1 MGLNRGTIR
10 RGKKKVI
17 SKNNDVKQIL
27 DNMDLYDF
35 QKKAVM
41 DTIESLPVREVKYDI
56 KEEVVEES
64 LIQSTSL
71 LSDDI
76 EEVIEET
83 VKTPPEPIDEVI
95 EVSDEEV
102 VVEIEVLNTE
112 KNINN
117 TVYSEEVIKDIVK
130 EDKSKELEEMLKE
143 EENKSDEEKKVI
155 CLDTLDVYEN
165 AKDAESKT
173 PAKASAI
180 TRNCNGNSKR
190 AGGLRWMYYKNYLLQ
205 ENK

>member
-1 MGLNRGTIR
+1 MGLNRRTIR
-10 RGKKKVI
+10 KGKKKVI
-17 SKNNDVKQIL
+17 SKDNNVKQIL

-56 KEEVVEES
+56 KEEVIEES

-83 VKTPPEPIDEVI
+83 VKTLPEQTDKVV
-95 EVSDEEV
+95 EVSDEV
-102 VVEIEVLNTE
+102 VVE
-112 KNINN
+112 
-117 TVYSEEVIKDIVK
+117 DIV
-130 EDKSKELEEMLKE
+130 EENKSKELEEVLKE

-190 AGGLRWMYYKNYLLQ
+190 AGGLRWMYYKDYLLQ

>member
-10 RGKKKVI
+10 KGKKKVI

-102 VVEIEVLNTE
+102 VVE
-112 KNINN
+112 
-117 TVYSEEVIKDIVK
+117 DIVE
-130 EDKSKELEEMLKE
+130 EDKSKELEEILKE
-143 EENKSDEEKKVI
+143 EENKSDEDKKVI

-173 PAKASAI
+173 PAKANAI
-180 TRNCNGNSKR
+180 TRCCNGNCKK
-190 AGGLRWMYYKNYLLQ
+190 AGKMRWTYYKDYLLQ

>member
-1 MGLNRGTIR
+1 MGLNRRTIR

-17 SKNNDVKQIL
+17 SKDNSVKQVL

-83 VKTPPEPIDEVI
+83 VKTLPEQTDEVT
-95 EVSDEEV
+95 EVSDIEV
-102 VVEIEVLNTE
+102 VVE
-112 KNINN
+112 
-117 TVYSEEVIKDIVK
+117 
-130 EDKSKELEEMLKE
+130 EDKSKELEEIFKE

-190 AGGLRWMYYKNYLLQ
+190 AGGLRWMYYKDYLLQ

>member
-1 MGLNRGTIR
+1 MGLNRRTIR

-17 SKNNDVKQIL
+17 SKDNSVKQVL

-41 DTIESLPVREVKYDI
+41 DIIESPPVREVEDD
-56 KEEVVEES
+56 VEES

-71 LSDDI
+71 LSDDV

-102 VVEIEVLNTE
+102 VVE
-112 KNINN
+112 
-117 TVYSEEVIKDIVK
+117 
-130 EDKSKELEEMLKE
+130 EDKSKELEKVLKE
-143 EENKSDEEKKVI
+143 EEDKSDEEKKVI

-190 AGGLRWMYYKNYLLQ
+190 AGGLRWMYYKDYLLQ

>member
-1 MGLNRGTIR
+1 MGLNRRTIR
-10 RGKKKVI
+10 KGKKKVI

-102 VVEIEVLNTE
+102 VVE
-112 KNINN
+112 
-117 TVYSEEVIKDIVK
+117 
-130 EDKSKELEEMLKE
+130 EDKSKELEEILKE

-190 AGGLRWMYYKNYLLQ
+190 AGGLRWMYYKDYLLQ

>member
-1 MGLNRGTIR
+1 MGLNRRTIR
-10 RGKKKVI
+10 RGKKKNI

-83 VKTPPEPIDEVI
+83 VKTLPEQTDELV
-95 EVSDEEV
+95 EVSDEV
-102 VVEIEVLNTE
+102 VVEEN
-112 KNINN
+112 
-117 TVYSEEVIKDIVK
+117 
-130 EDKSKELEEMLKE
+130 KSKELEEVLKE

-190 AGGLRWMYYKNYLLQ
+190 AGGLRWMYYKDYLLQ

>member
-1 MGLNRGTIR
+1 MGLNRRTIR
-10 RGKKKVI
+10 KGKKKVI
-17 SKNNDVKQIL
+17 KKDNDIKQIL

-71 LSDDI
+71 LSDDV

-83 VKTPPEPIDEVI
+83 VKTSPEPIDEVI
-95 EVSDEEV
+95 EVSDEV
-102 VVEIEVLNTE
+102 VVE
-112 KNINN
+112 
-117 TVYSEEVIKDIVK
+117 DIV
-130 EDKSKELEEMLKE
+130 EENKSKELEEVLKE

-190 AGGLRWMYYKNYLLQ
+190 AGGLRWMYYKDYLLQ

>member
-1 MGLNRGTIR
+1 MGLNRRTIR

-17 SKNNDVKQIL
+17 SKDNSVKQVL

-41 DTIESLPVREVKYDI
+41 DTIENPPVREVEDD
-56 KEEVVEES
+56 VEES

-102 VVEIEVLNTE
+102 VVE
-112 KNINN
+112 
-117 TVYSEEVIKDIVK
+117 
-130 EDKSKELEEMLKE
+130 EDKSKELEEILKE

-190 AGGLRWMYYKNYLLQ
+190 AGGLRWMYYKDYLLQ

>member
-1 MGLNRGTIR
+1 MGLNRRTIR
-10 RGKKKVI
+10 KGKKKVI
-17 SKNNDVKQIL
+17 KKDNDIKQIL

-35 QKKAVM
+35 QKEAVM

-102 VVEIEVLNTE
+102 VVE
-112 KNINN
+112 
-117 TVYSEEVIKDIVK
+117 
-130 EDKSKELEEMLKE
+130 EDKSKELEEILKE

-190 AGGLRWMYYKNYLLQ
+190 AGGLRWMYYKDYLLQ

>member
-1 MGLNRGTIR
+1 MGLNRRTIR
-10 RGKKKVI
+10 KGKKKVI
-17 SKNNDVKQIL
+17 SKDNNVKQVL

-41 DTIESLPVREVKYDI
+41 DIIESPPVREVEDDI

-83 VKTPPEPIDEVI
+83 IKTPPELINEVV
-95 EVSDEEV
+95 EVSDVEV
-102 VVEIEVLNTE
+102 VVE
-112 KNINN
+112 
-117 TVYSEEVIKDIVK
+117 
-130 EDKSKELEEMLKE
+130 EDKSKELEKILKE

-190 AGGLRWMYYKNYLLQ
+190 AGGLRWMYYKDYLLQ
-205 ENK
+205 

>member
-1 MGLNRGTIR
+1 MGLNRRTIR

-17 SKNNDVKQIL
+17 SKDNSVKQVL

-41 DTIESLPVREVKYDI
+41 DIIESPPVREVEDDI

-83 VKTPPEPIDEVI
+83 VKTPPEPINEVV
-95 EVSDEEV
+95 EVSDAEV
-102 VVEIEVLNTE
+102 VIE
-112 KNINN
+112 
-117 TVYSEEVIKDIVK
+117 
-130 EDKSKELEEMLKE
+130 EDKSKELEEILKE

-190 AGGLRWMYYKNYLLQ
+190 AGGLRWMYYKDYLLQ
-205 ENK
+205 

>member
-10 RGKKKVI
+10 RGKKKSNNK
-17 SKNNDVKQIL
+17 SKEKETKQIL
-27 DNMDLYDF
+27 DKLDLYDF

-41 DTIESLPVREVKYDI
+41 DTIENPPVREVEDD
-56 KEEVVEES
+56 VEES
-64 LIQSTSL
+64 SIQSTRF

-76 EEVIEET
+76 KEVIEET
-83 VKTPPEPIDEVI
+83 VKTSPEPIDEVV
-95 EVSDEEV
+95 EVSDVEV
-102 VVEIEVLNTE
+102 VVE
-112 KNINN
+112 
-117 TVYSEEVIKDIVK
+117 
-130 EDKSKELEEMLKE
+130 EDKSKELEEILKE

-190 AGGLRWMYYKNYLLQ
+190 AGGLRWMYYKDYLLQ

>member
-1 MGLNRGTIR
+1 MGLNRRTIR

-17 SKNNDVKQIL
+17 SKDNSVKQVL

-56 KEEVVEES
+56 KEEVIEES

-102 VVEIEVLNTE
+102 VVE
-112 KNINN
+112 
-117 TVYSEEVIKDIVK
+117 
-130 EDKSKELEEMLKE
+130 EDKSKELEEILKE
-143 EENKSDEEKKVI
+143 EKNKSDEEKKVI

-190 AGGLRWMYYKNYLLQ
+190 AGGLRWMYYKDYLLQ

>member
-1 MGLNRGTIR
+1 MGLR
-10 RGKKKVI
+10 REYVVNKLKPI
-17 SKNNDVKQIL
+17 DKNFKL
-27 DNMDLYDF
+27 
-35 QKKAVM
+35 
-41 DTIESLPVREVKYDI
+41 ESAPK
-56 KEEVVEES
+56 EVV
-64 LIQSTSL
+64 
-71 LSDDI
+71 
-76 EEVIEET
+76 EEVIEEFIEASPKPT
-83 VKTPPEPIDEVI
+83 DEVT

-190 AGGLRWMYYKNYLLQ
+190 AGGLRWMYYKDYLLQ

>member
-1 MGLNRGTIR
+1 MGLNRRTIR
-10 RGKKKVI
+10 KGKKKVV
-17 SKNNDVKQIL
+17 SKDNNVKQVL

-41 DTIESLPVREVKYDI
+41 DIIESPPVREVEDDI

-83 VKTPPEPIDEVI
+83 VKTPPEPINEVV
-95 EVSDEEV
+95 EVSDAEV
-102 VVEIEVLNTE
+102 VVE
-112 KNINN
+112 
-117 TVYSEEVIKDIVK
+117 
-130 EDKSKELEEMLKE
+130 EDKSKELEEILKE

-155 CLDTLDVYEN
+155 CLDTLDIYEN

-190 AGGLRWMYYKNYLLQ
+190 AGGLRWMYYKDYLLQ

>member
-1 MGLNRGTIR
+1 MGLNRRTIR
-10 RGKKKVI
+10 KGKKKVI

-35 QKKAVM
+35 QKKVVM
-41 DTIESLPVREVKYDI
+41 DIIEKPPIKDVEDDI
-56 KEEVVEES
+56 KEVTEES
-64 LIQSTSL
+64 LIQSTNL

-76 EEVIEET
+76 EEVIEE
-83 VKTPPEPIDEVI
+83 VVETPPESIDEVI
-95 EVSDEEV
+95 EVSDEV
-102 VVEIEVLNTE
+102 IVE
-112 KNINN
+112 
-117 TVYSEEVIKDIVK
+117 
-130 EDKSKELEEMLKE
+130 EDKSKELEETLKE

-190 AGGLRWMYYKNYLLQ
+190 AGGLRWMYYKDYLLQ

>member
-1 MGLNRGTIR
+1 MGLNRRTIR
-10 RGKKKVI
+10 KGKKKVI
-17 SKNNDVKQIL
+17 KKDNDIKQIL

-83 VKTPPEPIDEVI
+83 VKTLPEQTDEVI
-95 EVSDEEV
+95 EVSDIEV
-102 VVEIEVLNTE
+102 VVE
-112 KNINN
+112 
-117 TVYSEEVIKDIVK
+117 
-130 EDKSKELEEMLKE
+130 EDKSKELEEILKE

-190 AGGLRWMYYKNYLLQ
+190 AGGLRWMYYKDYLLQ

>member
-1 MGLNRGTIR
+1 MGLNRRTIR
-10 RGKKKVI
+10 KGKKKVI
-17 SKNNDVKQIL
+17 SKDNNNVKQVL

-41 DTIESLPVREVKYDI
+41 DIIESPSVREVEDDI

-102 VVEIEVLNTE
+102 VVE
-112 KNINN
+112 
-117 TVYSEEVIKDIVK
+117 
-130 EDKSKELEEMLKE
+130 EDKSKELEEILKE

-190 AGGLRWMYYKNYLLQ
+190 AGGLRWMYYKDYLLQ

>member
-1 MGLNRGTIR
+1 MGLNRRTIR

-17 SKNNDVKQIL
+17 SKDNSVKQVL

-35 QKKAVM
+35 QKNAVM
-41 DTIESLPVREVKYDI
+41 DTIENPPVREVEDDV
-56 KEEVVEES
+56 KEEVVKES

-102 VVEIEVLNTE
+102 VVE
-112 KNINN
+112 
-117 TVYSEEVIKDIVK
+117 
-130 EDKSKELEEMLKE
+130 EDKSKELEEILKE

-190 AGGLRWMYYKNYLLQ
+190 AGGLRWMYYKDYLLQ

>member
-1 MGLNRGTIR
+1 MGLNRRTIR

-17 SKNNDVKQIL
+17 SKDNDVKQIL

-102 VVEIEVLNTE
+102 VVE
-112 KNINN
+112 
-117 TVYSEEVIKDIVK
+117 DIV
-130 EDKSKELEEMLKE
+130 EDKSKELEKILKE

-173 PAKASAI
+173 PAKASAV

-190 AGGLRWMYYKNYLLQ
+190 AGGLRWMYYKDYLLQ

>member
-1 MGLNRGTIR
+1 MGLNRRTIR
-10 RGKKKVI
+10 KGKKKVI

-76 EEVIEET
+76 EEIIEET
-83 VKTPPEPIDEVI
+83 VKTPPELIDEVI
-95 EVSDEEV
+95 EVSNEEV
-102 VVEIEVLNTE
+102 VVE
-112 KNINN
+112 
-117 TVYSEEVIKDIVK
+117 
-130 EDKSKELEEMLKE
+130 EDKSKELEEILKE

-165 AKDAESKT
+165 AKDASTKT
-173 PAKASAI
+173 GANTGAI
-180 TRNCNGNSKR
+180 TRNCRGYTKK
-190 AGGLRWMYYKNYLLQ
+190 AGGKRWKFYSDYLL
-205 ENK
+205 ELE

>member
-102 VVEIEVLNTE
+102 VVE
-112 KNINN
+112 
-117 TVYSEEVIKDIVK
+117 DIVE
-130 EDKSKELEEMLKE
+130 EDKSKELEKILKE
-143 EENKSDEEKKVI
+143 EENKSEEKKVI

-190 AGGLRWMYYKNYLLQ
+190 AGGLRWMYYKDYLLQ

>member
-17 SKNNDVKQIL
+17 SKNNDVKQVL

-41 DTIESLPVREVKYDI
+41 DTIESLPVREVKYDV

-83 VKTPPEPIDEVI
+83 VKTLPEQTDEVI
-95 EVSDEEV
+95 EVSDVEV
-102 VVEIEVLNTE
+102 VVE
-112 KNINN
+112 
-117 TVYSEEVIKDIVK
+117 
-130 EDKSKELEEMLKE
+130 EDKSKELEEILKE
-143 EENKSDEEKKVI
+143 EEDKSDEEKKVI

>member
-1 MGLNRGTIR
+1 MGLNRRTIR
-10 RGKKKVI
+10 KGKKKVI
-17 SKNNDVKQIL
+17 KKDNDVKQIL

-56 KEEVVEES
+56 KEEVIEES

-102 VVEIEVLNTE
+102 VVE
-112 KNINN
+112 
-117 TVYSEEVIKDIVK
+117 
-130 EDKSKELEEMLKE
+130 EDKSKELEEVLKE

-190 AGGLRWMYYKNYLLQ
+190 AGGLRWMYYKDYLLQ

>member
-1 MGLNRGTIR
+1 MGLNRRTIR
-10 RGKKKVI
+10 KGKKKVI

-41 DTIESLPVREVKYDI
+41 DTIESLPVREVKYDV

-76 EEVIEET
+76 EEIIEET
-83 VKTPPEPIDEVI
+83 VKTPPEPINEVV
-95 EVSDEEV
+95 EVSDEV
-102 VVEIEVLNTE
+102 VVE
-112 KNINN
+112 
-117 TVYSEEVIKDIVK
+117 DIVE
-130 EDKSKELEEMLKE
+130 EDKSKELEETLKE

-165 AKDAESKT
+165 AKDASIKT
-173 PAKASAI
+173 GANIGAI
-180 TRNCNGNSKR
+180 TRNCRGYTKK
-190 AGGLRWMYYKNYLLQ
+190 AGGKKWKFYKDYLL
-205 ENK
+205 ELE

>member
-35 QKKAVM
+35 QKNTVM

-83 VKTPPEPIDEVI
+83 VKTPPEQTDEVI
-95 EVSDEEV
+95 EVSDEV
-102 VVEIEVLNTE
+102 VVE
-112 KNINN
+112 
-117 TVYSEEVIKDIVK
+117 DIV
-130 EDKSKELEEMLKE
+130 EENKSKELEEVLKE

-190 AGGLRWMYYKNYLLQ
+190 AGGLRWMYYKDYLLQ

>member
-83 VKTPPEPIDEVI
+83 VKTPPEPINEVV
-95 EVSDEEV
+95 EVSDEV
-102 VVEIEVLNTE
+102 VVEEN
-112 KNINN
+112 
-117 TVYSEEVIKDIVK
+117 
-130 EDKSKELEEMLKE
+130 KSKELEEVLKE

-190 AGGLRWMYYKNYLLQ
+190 AGGLRWMYYKDYLLQ

>member
-1 MGLNRGTIR
+1 MGLNRRTIR
-10 RGKKKVI
+10 KGKKKVI
-17 SKNNDVKQIL
+17 KKDNDVKQIL

-83 VKTPPEPIDEVI
+83 VKTPPEQTDEVI
-95 EVSDEEV
+95 EVSDEV
-102 VVEIEVLNTE
+102 VVE
-112 KNINN
+112 
-117 TVYSEEVIKDIVK
+117 DIV
-130 EDKSKELEEMLKE
+130 EENKSKELEEVLKE

-190 AGGLRWMYYKNYLLQ
+190 AGGLRWMYYKDYLLQ